1 MCLKIR
7 VRNQKR
13 FEKYLQDLP
22 QLCLTR
28 KCLNGKFG
36 YMANAKFFCLY
47 WSDGSSSN
55 DIYLELWEVKSDI
68 PALRISKTEELC
80 KTSSFGSAPF
90 ITTWIVAATHSQL
103 HKQSHM

>member
-1 MCLKIR
+1 
-7 VRNQKR
+7 
-13 FEKYLQDLP
+13 
-22 QLCLTR
+22 
-28 KCLNGKFG
+28 
-36 YMANAKFFCLY
+36 MANAKFFCLC

-55 DIYLELWEVKSDI
+55 DIYFELWEVKSDI